1 MSTSPAFLPVV
12 AVPPAHCEYAGG
24 ACDQDFKNLAQFDGL
39 FLYPSN
45 PAMIANTIES
55 AVQELKV
62 RAGSNDWRSWR
73 DLATTGQIIFCQVCK
88 AIRFAKLVVADVT
101 TLNFNLLFEVGYAV
115 GIGLPVLPIRDTS
128 YSRDQRAFDE
138 LGILD
143 TIGYLDYQNSSE
155 LVQKLLAV
163 ANPSPVIMQL
173 PSINREQP
181 LYVVKTHTQT
191 EGLIHLMSA
200 LKKSG
205 LFFRAFDPRE
215 VPRLSLHEATKQVFS
230 SLGVI
235 VPLLSEGRTE
245 AVVHNAR
252 CAFVAGLAMASG
264 KHVVMIQEGDQK
276 QPIDYR
282 DVVRT
287 YELPAKVPELII
299 PLRGSIP
306 KTGMFRV
313 R

>member
-101 TLNFNLLFEVGYAV
+101 TLNFNLLFEIGYAV

-138 LGILD
+138 LGI
-143 TIGYLDYQNSSE
+143 
-155 LVQKLLAV
+155 
-163 ANPSPVIMQL
+163 
-173 PSINREQP
+173 
-181 LYVVKTHTQT
+181 
-191 EGLIHLMSA
+191 
-200 LKKSG
+200 
-205 LFFRAFDPRE
+205 
-215 VPRLSLHEATKQVFS
+215 
-230 SLGVI
+230 
-235 VPLLSEGRTE
+235 
-245 AVVHNAR
+245 
-252 CAFVAGLAMASG
+252 
-264 KHVVMIQEGDQK
+264 
-276 QPIDYR
+276 
-282 DVVRT
+282 
-287 YELPAKVPELII
+287 
-299 PLRGSIP
+299 
-306 KTGMFRV
+306 
-313 R
+313 